1 MITLWCWL
9 WYVRCLGDADGG
21 DANARQIFSIGT
33 TVLVI
38 LASQIYGWD
47 RHVWDL
53 RPSMM
58 EQGRQVSVTHR
69 ITIS

>member
-1 MITLWCWL
+1 MVLAM
-9 WYVRCLGDADGG
+9 VRISEMPSVAMLTPVK
-21 DANARQIFSIGT
+21 IFSIGT

-58 EQGRQVSVTHR
+58 EQGRQVSVTR
-69 ITIS
+69 VQP